1 MNNIIKRVWNQNRM
15 VQIEDLSGM
24 TFQAEDGGHTFE
36 ISGIT
41 EAGETV
47 ALSGTV
53 AGAFLRADGATVALT
68 GTASGGKASVTLTA
82 DCYTVPGRFGLTIFV
97 TSDSQKTAVYAAVGS
112 VVRTSGTTVTP
123 QTQNDVIEL
132 INAIAAAVA
141 TIPAD
146 YSDLLATIAPTYS
159 SSALYPVGAYVWYDG
174 NLYRCNTAI
183 TTAET
188 WTAAHWTEAIVSDD
202 IIILRNDLH
211 RFSMDAYDTDWAA
224 YVGAT
229 DNTLLQSDGSTAES
243 SLTVTTGF
251 MPVVAGKTYVIER
264 PNSDSYTVWRCTY
277 DSNKSLVSYL
287 GGYTFQGPTRDYT
300 IPAGTAYVRFSVSKG
315 VYKTGF
321 VFRLKE
327 NRFDDIEEKA
337 QRVEN
342 AVDYLDTVSKTQEF
356 VALLGVEQGQLQ
368 SDGTV
373 STVSGYYTT
382 EYLPVDEGED
392 YVLGHPGTSSY
403 TVRRCTY
410 DASKNLVSYLSDF
423 SFESPERY
431 YKIPLGVKYVRF
443 TISESTYTQGFTF
456 RPRYNEYARII
467 NEFNRGYE
475 IFPYYG
481 TMPSLNVPN
490 GYYCGKL
497 FPNFD
502 ALVPS
507 GYTAQGMAIYNNIL
521 FQFMDSNL
529 VSLYNL
535 GNFGEYLG
543 SFAITCGHG
552 NTASFS
558 TEFQNSAD
566 EFPLVYVSDING
578 KVYVNKITRSS
589 ATLVKTLWFP
599 SSTFGYAP
607 QLALDNAN
615 NICYIVAKTEDTEAS
630 STLKITK
637 CNLAS
642 LTQNGDGTYTP
653 AVVETYTITPGS
665 VWQILQGVKYLNG
678 HVYIASGGASTS
690 VPSDIAILNVTSHQV
705 VNHLN
710 NFQPIPTLH
719 ELEDIEF
726 YPNPFTARYDII
738 MHIREYGYYKL
749 VF

>member
-1 MNNIIKRVWNQNRM
+1 MANNVIKRIWNQNKM
-15 VQIEDLSGM
+15 VNIEALQGM
-24 TFQAEDGGHTFE
+24 AFQAEDGGHTFE
-36 ISGIT
+36 ISGVDDH
-41 EAGETV
+41 GNPV

-53 AGAFLRADGATVALT
+53 AGIFRRPDNADIALT
-68 GTASGGKASVTLTA
+68 GTASDGIVSVTLT
-82 DCYTVPGRFGLTIFV
+82 DSCYTVPGKFGLTIY
-97 TSDSQKTAVYAAVGS
+97 TTADSKKTAVYAAIGTVAS
-112 VVRTSGTTVTP
+112 TSGGAVAGDTP
-123 QTQNDVIEL
+123 QDVLGL
-132 INAIAAAVA
+132 ILAIAAAVA
-141 TIPAD
+141 TIPPSYSGLIAD
-146 YSDLLATIAPTYS
+146 IAPAYS
-159 SSALYPVGAYVWYDG
+159 NSALYPIGAYSYHDG
-174 NLYRCNTAI
+174 DLYRCIFPI

-202 IIILRNDLH
+202 ITILRNDLH

-229 DNTLLQSDGSTAES
+229 DNTLLQSDGSTAPS

-277 DSNKSLVSYL
+277 DSNKSLLSYL
-287 GGYTFQGPTRDYT
+287 GGYTFQGPTRDYL

-337 QRVEN
+337 QRV
-342 AVDYLDTVSKTQEF
+342 DLDTVSKTQEF
-356 VALLGVEQGQLQ
+356 VAVLGVEQGQLQ
-368 SDGTV
+368 SNGTV
-373 STVSGYYTT
+373 SNVSGYYTT

-392 YVLGHPGTSSY
+392 YVIGHPGTSSY

-467 NEFNRGYE
+467 NEFNREYE
-475 IFPYYG
+475 VFPYYG

-502 ALVPS
+502 VLVPS

-615 NICYIVAKTEDTEAS
+615 NICYIVAKTEDTETS